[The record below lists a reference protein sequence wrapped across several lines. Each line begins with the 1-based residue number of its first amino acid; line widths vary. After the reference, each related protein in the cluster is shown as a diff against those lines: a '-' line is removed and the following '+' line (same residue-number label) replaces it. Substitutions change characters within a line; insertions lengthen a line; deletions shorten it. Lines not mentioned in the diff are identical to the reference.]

1 MFGISWAEFLVI
13 LLVAVVVIPAR
24 MWPDVARFLA
34 RVITFVRKMIWK
46 ITDASEQIRQQ
57 IDLEKPIDDI
67 IRSTTNDVL
76 DGISEPLRD
85 IKKSGRGKKYLA
97 PKSAQQKKK
106 KSTRGRK

>member
-97 PKSAQQKKK
+97 PKSGQQKKQ